1 MQENM
6 ADILDGYSVH
16 VYWSNGD
23 YKKLEGRLTRLLE
36 LREELEIKL
45 PLYVTEYGVRGD
57 NFGKNGRFNSGRL
70 GGKNIEESSESAFQH
85 AWFNAFAPQCGIVG
99 LAKWACYR
107 VDGRKRPERDWG
119 MICGAR
125 KRFADTPTYRVTVL
139 LNRLIDDNWKADGL
153 GRGEHTLVSVFK
165 GPAGAQS
172 AVVLNRGRELETV
185 TIDRLKRNATYFAAV
200 WNRGGDGVIH
210 SRKRVTAGANGIA
223 KVNVPGSG
231 LVALS
236 TRSLALTSSS

>member
-1 MQENM
+1 L
-6 ADILDGYSVH
+6 A
-16 VYWSNGD
+16 
-23 YKKLEGRLTRLLE
+23 
-36 LREELEIKL
+36 
-45 PLYVTEYGVRGD
+45 
-57 NFGKNGRFNSGRL
+57 
-70 GGKNIEESSESAFQH
+70 GKNIEESSESAFQH

-125 KRFADTPTYRVTVL
+125 KRFMDTPTYRMTVL
-139 LNRLIDDNWKADGL
+139 FNRLIDDQWKADGL

-165 GPAGAQS
+165 GPGGGHS

-185 TIDRLKRNATYFAAV
+185 TIDHLKRNATYFAAV
-200 WNRGGDGVIH
+200 WNRGGDGATH
-210 SRKRVTAGANGIA
+210 SRRRVTTGRDGIA

-236 TRSLALTSSS
+236 TRSLALMSSSER